1 MRVNSVMVLVAAS
14 LLLGCAAGVK
24 AEELNLDF
32 QLVNSTG
39 YSIKEVFIAPTST
52 TEWGDNILKA
62 ALKDGETLKVSFHPK
77 ATATKWDLRI
87 VWEDDGKAVMWTD
100 YKLTDIEKITLKYD
114 EDTEKTTA
122 KVE

>member
-1 MRVNSVMVLVAAS
+1 MKSV
-14 LLLGCAAGVK
+14 
-24 AEELNLDF
+24 
-32 QLVNSTG
+32 
-39 YSIKEVFIAPTST
+39 
-52 TEWGDNILKA
+52 
-62 ALKDGETLKVSFHPK
+62 LKDGQQLKVSFHSK

-87 VWEDDGKAVMWTD
+87 VWEDDGKAVVWHD